1 MLKSLYRSPSDMGG
15 GAESE
20 DEAGQPQDQQPQ
32 GQLLDEHGQPVK
44 HDQKGGK
51 NGNAPEDKKRSKKPL
66 IILGIVILVLAIVAL
81 IFWFLGRNHESTDDA
96 YTEGNAIAIAPKISG
111 YVVELDIN
119 DNSFVHAG
127 DVMLRIDPRDY
138 INARDSAAATLELTR
153 AQLVGAEAAY
163 DIAKVS
169 VPAKLV
175 QAEAQKEAAEAS
187 QFQARQEA
195 KRQQSVEQRAT
206 TLQNIDNATAQA
218 KSAASQVE
226 YNQAQ
231 VNIAKLIPQ
240 NLQQAAAQVK
250 QLEGQVKQAEANLA
264 QAELNLSYTEVR
276 APQDGWVTRRN
287 VQLGSYA
294 QPGTG
299 IFTLVTTD
307 VWVVANF
314 KETQLDRMR
323 PGQRVEISCDSYPSL
338 HLKGYVQSIQ
348 MGSGSRF
355 STFPAENATGNFV
368 KIVQRVPV
376 KLVIDGGLDP
386 KIPLPLGLSV
396 EPTVYLK

>member
-1 MLKSLYRSPSDMGG
+1 MPIPMATS
-15 GAESE
+15 
-20 DEAGQPQDQQPQ
+20 
-32 GQLLDEHGQPVK
+32 
-44 HDQKGGK
+44 
-51 NGNAPEDKKRSKKPL
+51 
-66 IILGIVILVLAIVAL
+66 I
-81 IFWFLGRNHESTDDA
+81 T
-96 YTEGNAIAIAPKISG
+96 IAPKISG

-119 DNSFVHAG
+119 DNTFVHAG
-127 DVMLRIDPRDY
+127 DLMLRIDPRDY

-153 AQLVGAEAAY
+153 AQLVGAEASFE
-163 DIAKVS
+163 IAKVS

-175 QAEAQKEAAEAS
+175 QAQAQKESAEAS
-187 QFQARQEA
+187 QFQARQQA
-195 KRQQSVEQRAT
+195 KRQQSVEARAT
-206 TLQNIDNATAQA
+206 TLQDIDNATSQA
-218 KSAASQVE
+218 RSAASQVE

-250 QLEGQVKQAEANLA
+250 QLEGQVKQAEAQLA

-323 PGQRVEISCDSYPSL
+323 PGQRVEVSCDSYPGL

-376 KLVIDGGLDP
+376 KLVIDQGLDP
-386 KIPLPLGLSV
+386 NIPLPLGLSV